1 MIMNKKDVIRTLEK
15 IAIYL
20 EIKGDNPFKISA
32 YRKAAQALESDQRT
46 LDEIDNLA
54 SLNGIGK
61 GTAEVIV
68 EMKESGESTL
78 YNELANSLPAGL
90 LPLLKL
96 PGLGGKKVGKLYQ
109 ELGVVD
115 MNTLKQVCEE
125 GKVQK
130 LAGFGKKT
138 EEKILVAI
146 EEASTRPD
154 RLALPIVLPIA
165 LQIEQALRTMKGVE
179 RFSRAGSLR
188 RMRETVKDLD
198 FIIATTEP
206 ELVRDQLLSMESISN
221 VIASG
226 DTKVSVE
233 ITTEFPI
240 SIDFRLVEPKAFA
253 TTLHHFTGSK
263 DHNVK
268 LRQLAKK
275 RGEKISEYGVE
286 SVETGEVTTFE
297 SEEAFFAHF
306 GLAYVPPE
314 AREDQGEV
322 ELAEESASPHY
333 LTNKDIRG
341 DLHLHTTWSDGAHS
355 IIEMVEAARERGYQ
369 YIAITDHSR
378 YLKVANGLSIERL
391 KDQHAQIRAL
401 NEKYD
406 DFTILTGIEMD
417 ILPDGTLDYDNEI
430 LADID
435 FVIASIH
442 SSFQQ
447 DRETIMNRLKTALEN
462 VHVDLIAHPTGRLLG
477 RREGY
482 DVDLEMLIELAKE
495 TNTALELN
503 ANPNRLDLSAEW
515 LKKAEEAGV
524 VIAINTDAHHIE
536 MMDDMMYGTGT
547 ARRAMLS
554 PDTVMNTWTID
565 RLRTFLKRH
574 ES

>member
-1 MIMNKKDVIRTLEK
+1 MNKKDVIHTLEA
-15 IAIYL
+15 IATYL

-46 LDEIDNLA
+46 LAEIGDPV

-61 GTAEVIV
+61 GTAEVIL
-68 EMKESGESTL
+68 ELKQSGKSTL
-78 YNELANSLPAGL
+78 YLELASSLPPGL
-90 LPLLKL
+90 LPLLRL

-109 ELGVVD
+109 ELDVTD
-115 MNTLKQVCEE
+115 IETLRQACEE

-146 EEASTRPD
+146 EEVSTRPE
-154 RLALPIVLPIA
+154 RLAYPIVLPIA
-165 LQIEQALRTMKGVE
+165 VQIEQALQSMNGVE

-198 FIIATTEP
+198 FIVATKEP
-206 ELVRDQLLSMESISN
+206 ELVRNQILTLDSISKI
-221 VIASG
+221 IASG
-226 DTKVSVE
+226 ETKVSVE
-233 ITTEFPI
+233 ITNEFPI
-240 SIDFRLVEPKAFA
+240 SVDFRLVEPNAFA

-263 DHNVK
+263 EHNVK
-268 LRQLAKK
+268 LRQIAKK

-286 SVETGEVTTFE
+286 SLETGEVTTFE
-297 SEEAFFAHF
+297 SEEAFFRHF
-306 GLAYVPPE
+306 GLAFIPPE

-322 ELAEESASPHY
+322 ERAANTASPDY
-333 LTNKDIRG
+333 LTTKDILG
-341 DLHLHTTWSDGAHS
+341 DLHMHTTWSDGAHS
-355 IIEMVEAARERGYQ
+355 IVEMAEAARDRGYQ

-378 YLKVANGLSIERL
+378 FLRVANGLSIERL
-391 KDQHAQIRAL
+391 KEQHRQIREL

-417 ILPDGTLDYDNEI
+417 ILPDGTLDYEDDV

-447 DRETIMNRLKTALEN
+447 DRQTIMRRLKTALEN
-462 VHVDLIAHPTGRLLG
+462 VHVDLIAHPTGRILG
-477 RREGY
+477 RRAGY
-482 DVDLEMLIELAKE
+482 DADVEMLIELAKE

-503 ANPNRLDLSAEW
+503 ASPYRLDLGAEW

-524 VIAINTDAHHIE
+524 VLAINTDAHHVE
-536 MMDDMMYGTGT
+536 RLDDMIYGAGI
-547 ARRAMLS
+547 ARRALLRS
-554 PDTVMNTWTID
+554 ETVMNTWTIE
-565 RLRTFLKRH
+565 RLQQFLSRH
-574 ES
+574 KS